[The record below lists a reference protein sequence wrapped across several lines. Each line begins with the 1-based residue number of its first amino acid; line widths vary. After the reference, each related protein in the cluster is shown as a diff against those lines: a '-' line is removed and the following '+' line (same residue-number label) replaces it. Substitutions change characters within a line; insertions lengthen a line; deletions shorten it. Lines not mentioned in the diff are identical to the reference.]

1 MSFAPMSKVI
11 SVGLNAATSGN
22 SSWMRSSVVYPFTA
36 GLERTTVRPCSVQ
49 IRASIA
55 GNDRSVVVPVP
66 MVNESPSA
74 RNLSGMLNCSSVREL
89 SRKDPLGLTNLDL
102 IIIGGGPAGLTA
114 GLYAA
119 RANMKAIL
127 LDSKDVGGEI
137 LNTELIQDYPG
148 FESVTGSELA
158 RKMADHALKFG
169 LRIETYKPVKQIRSD
184 GDRKIVELEDGTELS
199 AYAVIVTVG
208 GEPTQLGI
216 VGEKEYH
223 GRGVSYCAVCDGAFF
238 KGADLAVIGGGDSAF
253 QEGLF
258 LTRFANKLYVVHRRN
273 DFRAQAIL
281 QDRLLKMDKVEPITP
296 AEVKE
301 ISGNGDVKW
310 IDHDKNGY
318 LITDQYM
325 RTSIPGVYA
334 AGDTRAQLA
343 KQITT
348 AVGDATTAVL
358 HAERYIEELKDIERV
373 FPSEPKEVAAE
384 TASKAELLV
393 FAPGEVVLREGEPAD
408 RFYMVIKGE
417 AEATQTGPDGAQVT
431 IARFGPGDY
440 FGEIRLLN
448 DAPRIATVR
457 AKSAL
462 EVMALDR
469 AAFSRLLESSQATK
483 AEVRRVAEGRV
494 RLDRR

>member
-1 MSFAPMSKVI
+1 
-11 SVGLNAATSGN
+11 
-22 SSWMRSSVVYPFTA
+22 
-36 GLERTTVRPCSVQ
+36 
-49 IRASIA
+49 
-55 GNDRSVVVPVP
+55 
-66 MVNESPSA
+66 MV
-74 RNLSGMLNCSSVREL
+74 NCSSLEEL
-89 SRKDPLGLTNLDL
+89 LRKDPVTDLDL

-119 RANMKAIL
+119 RANMKTIL

-137 LNTELIQDYPG
+137 LNTELIEDYPG
-148 FESVTGSELA
+148 FESVTGAELA
-158 RKMADHALKFG
+158 QKMAEHALKFG
-169 LRIETYKPVKQIRSD
+169 LKIETYKPVKEIRSE
-184 GDRKIVELEDGTELS
+184 GDRKIVKLEDGTELS

-208 GEPTQLGI
+208 GEPTKLGV

-238 KGADLAVIGGGDSAF
+238 KGADLAIIGGGDSAF

-273 DFRAQAIL
+273 EFRAQAIL

-301 ISGNGDVKW
+301 IGGNGDVKW
-310 IDHDKNGY
+310 IEIDRDGKRERVKVEGVFVFIGFKPVGRHLFKEHIDHDKNGY

-358 HAERYIEELKDIERV
+358 HAERYIEELKDIERA
-373 FPSEPKEVAAE
+373 FPGEPKEVAAE

-393 FAPGEVVLREGEPAD
+393 FAPSEVVLREGEEAD

-417 AEATQTGPDGAQVT
+417 AEATHTGADGAQVT
-431 IARFGPGDY
+431 VGRFGPGDY
-440 FGEIRLLN
+440 FGEIGILN
-448 DAPRIATVR
+448 NAPRIATVR
-457 AKSAL
+457 AKTAL

-469 AAFSRLLESSQATK
+469 AAFSRLMESSQATK
-483 AEVRRVAEGRV
+483 AEVRRVAEERE
-494 RLDRR
+494 RLDPR

>member
-36 GLERTTVRPCSVQ
+36 GFERTTARPCSVQ

-55 GNDRSVVVPVP
+55 GNDRSGVVPVP

-119 RANMKAIL
+119 RANMKTVL

-137 LNTELIQDYPG
+137 LNTELIEDYPG
-148 FESVTGSELA
+148 FESVTGAELA

-169 LRIETYKPVKQIRSD
+169 LKIDTYRPVKDVRSD
-184 GDRKIVELEDGTELS
+184 GDRKIVTLEDGTELS

-208 GEPTQLGI
+208 GEPTKLGV

-301 ISGNGDVKW
+301 IGGNGDVKW
-310 IDHDKNGY
+310 IDIERDGKRERDNVEGVFVFIGFKPVGRHLFKEHIDHDKNGY

-325 RTSIPGVYA
+325 RTNIPGVYA

-358 HAERYIEELKDIERV
+358 SAERYIEELKHAERV
-373 FPSEPKEVAAE
+373 FPEVPPEVVARATE
-384 TASKAELLV
+384 GMRILT
-393 FAPGEVVLREGEPAD
+393 FAPGQIVVREGDPAD
-408 RFYMVIKGE
+408 AFYVIAKG
-417 AEATQTGPDGAQVT
+417 Q
-431 IARFGPGDY
+431 
-440 FGEIRLLN
+440 
-448 DAPRIATVR
+448 ATVVHR
-457 AKSAL
+457 DASGAH
-462 EVMALDR
+462 
-469 AAFSRLLESSQATK
+469 
-483 AEVRRVAEGRV
+483 
-494 RLDRR
+494 

>member
-1 MSFAPMSKVI
+1 MLESFP
-11 SVGLNAATSGN
+11 
-22 SSWMRSSVVYPFTA
+22 
-36 GLERTTVRPCSVQ
+36 ERIP
-49 IRASIA
+49 
-55 GNDRSVVVPVP
+55 
-66 MVNESPSA
+66 
-74 RNLSGMLNCSSVREL
+74 EL
-89 SRKDPLGLTNLDL
+89 TDLDL

-119 RANMKAIL
+119 RANMKTVL

-137 LNTELIQDYPG
+137 LNTNVIEDYPG
-148 FESVTGSELA
+148 FESVTGAELA
-158 RKMADHALKFG
+158 KKMADHALKFG
-169 LRIETYKPVKQIRSD
+169 LKIETYKPVKGIRSE
-184 GDRKIVELEDGTELS
+184 GDRKIVTLQDGTELS

-208 GEPTQLGI
+208 GEPTKLGV
-216 VGEKEYH
+216 VGETEYH

-273 DFRAQAIL
+273 EFRAQAIL
-281 QDRLLKMDKVEPITP
+281 QDRLLGMEKVEPITP

-301 ISGNGDVKW
+301 IGGNGDVKW
-310 IDHDKNGY
+310 IDIERDGKIERVKVEGVFVFIGFKPVGRYLFREHIDHDKNGY

-358 HAERYIEELKDIERV
+358 HAERYIEELKDLERA
-373 FPSEPKEVAAE
+373 FPSEPKEVVAQ
-384 TASKAELLV
+384 TASKADLVV
-393 FAPGEVVLREGEPAD
+393 FAPDDIVLREGDPAD

-417 AEATQTGPDGAQVT
+417 AEATHRGPDGSQVV
-431 IARFGPGDY
+431 ISRFGPGDY
-440 FGEIRLLN
+440 FGEIGLLN
-448 DAPRIATVR
+448 DAPRRATVR
-457 AKSAL
+457 AKTSL
-462 EVMALDR
+462 ELMALDR
-469 AAFSRLLESSQATK
+469 ETFAKLMKSSQATED
-483 AEVRRVAEGRV
+483 EVRRVAAERTQAATP
-494 RLDRR
+494 R